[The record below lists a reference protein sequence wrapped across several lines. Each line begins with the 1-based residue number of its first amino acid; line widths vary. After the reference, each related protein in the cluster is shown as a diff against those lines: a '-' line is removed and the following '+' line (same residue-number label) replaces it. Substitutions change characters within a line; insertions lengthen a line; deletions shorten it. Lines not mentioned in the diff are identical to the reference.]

1 MFGLG
6 TPEIVVIV
14 LVVVVLFFGGG
25 KIKEFSHSLG
35 RMIGEFKKGKKEVTR
50 ELEEDAEK

>member
-14 LVVVVLFFGGG
+14 LMVAVLFFGGG
-25 KIKEFSHSLG
+25 KLEQFSHSLG
-35 RMIGEFKKGKKEVTR
+35 RMLGEFRKGKKEMVK
-50 ELEEDAEK
+50 ELEETDEK